1 MMAKIEEEYEDVLQN
16 IEAAIVSVHRGHP
29 EMLDYD
35 VDGALE
41 ALIARYAAEQRG
53 RTVRDPVLHG
63 LREEV
68 FNAVRVICEWRL
80 GRDPSDAS
88 AAGDGEVGVDVIVAC
103 LKRVR
108 TSVQRWT
115 REGGRKGYL
124 TFIRR
129 FVF

>member
-1 MMAKIEEEYEDVLQN
+1 MAKVEEEYQDVLQN
-16 IEAAIVSVHRGHP
+16 IEAAIVSVHRRHP

-41 ALIARYAAEQRG
+41 ALVAWYTAEQRG
-53 RTVRDPVLHG
+53 RTAREPVLHG
-63 LREEV
+63 LRRDV
-68 FNAVRVICEWRL
+68 FTAVREICEWRL
-80 GRDPSDAS
+80 GRDAPALPAPSDA
-88 AAGDGEVGVDVIVAC
+88 GVGVDVIVAC

-124 TFIRR
+124 TFIREY
-129 FVF
+129 VF

>member
-1 MMAKIEEEYEDVLQN
+1 MKVEETHQDVLQN
-16 IEAAIVSVHRGHP
+16 IEAAIVSVHRRHP

-41 ALIARYAAEQRG
+41 ALVAWYTAEQRG
-53 RTVRDPVLHG
+53 RTAREPVLHAP
-63 LREEV
+63 RQEV
-68 FNAVRVICEWRL
+68 FEAVHEVCEWRL
-80 GRDPSDAS
+80 GRDAS
-88 AAGDGEVGVDVIVAC
+88 GPPPVGDGGVGVDVIVAC
-103 LKRVR
+103 LKKVR

-124 TFIRR
+124 TFIRQ